1 MIDIKLELVKSKLQ
15 SVSKLI
21 KLITFSSDV
30 SEGTVIEVSELAD
43 GMNLIQK
50 ELEEICHELDQIIE
64 NQKETE

>member
-30 SEGTVIEVSELAD
+30 SEGAVIEVSELAD